1 MNETIF
7 EQIESFA
14 SILKLDLSAVEF
26 AQLADDQEL
35 SETGMEAVRA
45 VLPI

>member
-14 SILKLDLSAVEF
+14 SILKLDCIRRWPA
-26 AQLADDQEL
+26 AA
-35 SETGMEAVRA
+35 GA
-45 VLPI
+45 VLNGSGAAAAAAS